1 LCATDIE
8 DEEMKEPALPRPE
21 VTETSPLARLE
32 DIFRRCSPD
41 LHRYVQKRLRRGA
54 DVPDLT
60 QEIFE
65 RFLRGDWRA
74 KVRNPQ
80 AYLFGIASHVIADAM
95 MAEQRGVVTFDS
107 EASAR
112 AAENIESSV
121 PDSAESVSFEQ
132 ELLQALKH
140 LPEAHRA
147 ALLLTKRDG
156 LSCKEAAQRMKTT
169 EGTVRVYVCE
179 ARAQLKILLK
189 RR

>member
-1 LCATDIE
+1 
-8 DEEMKEPALPRPE
+8 
-21 VTETSPLARLE
+21 
-32 DIFRRCSPD
+32 
-41 LHRYVQKRLRRGA
+41 LHRYVQRRLRRVA

-65 RFLRGDWRA
+65 RFLRAEGGA
-74 KVRNPQ
+74 KVRDPQ

-95 MAEQRGVVTFDS
+95 IAEQRALVTYDS
-107 EASAR
+107 EVSTR
-112 AAENIESSV
+112 AAESLERSV
-121 PDSAESVSFEQ
+121 ADSTESVSFEQ
-132 ELLQALKH
+132 ELLEALQYLPQAH
-140 LPEAHRA
+140 CA

-156 LSCKEAAQRMKTT
+156 LSCKEAAVRMNTT

>member
-1 LCATDIE
+1 MPLN
-8 DEEMKEPALPRPE
+8 EPKVAGEQSALE
-21 VTETSPLARLE
+21 RLE
-32 DIFRRCSPD
+32 EIFRRCTPD
-41 LHRYVQKRLRRGA
+41 LHRYVQRRLRRRS

-74 KVRNPQ
+74 KVRDPQ
-80 AYLFGIASHVIADAM
+80 AYLFGIASHVIADAR
-95 MAEQRGVVTFDS
+95 MAEQKSFVTYDS
-107 EASAR
+107 EVSGKAS
-112 AAENIESSV
+112 ETLESSV
-121 PDSAESVSFEQ
+121 PDSAERLSFEQ
-132 ELLQALKH
+132 ELDTALQQ
-140 LPEAHRA
+140 LPEAHQL

-156 LSCKEAAQRMKTT
+156 LTCREAALRMKTT